1 MAEALHTRVAFSF
14 PVSSDSVAI
23 ITIYKAA
30 YRMADFPFLLKK
42 GPLQGWIRKCF
53 HLPYSSCSEVELWDW
68 TRPKETAADMWF

>member
-14 PVSSDSVAI
+14 PVSSDSVVI

-42 GPLQGWIRKCF
+42 GTLAR
-53 HLPYSSCSEVELWDW
+53 LN
-68 TRPKETAADMWF
+68 